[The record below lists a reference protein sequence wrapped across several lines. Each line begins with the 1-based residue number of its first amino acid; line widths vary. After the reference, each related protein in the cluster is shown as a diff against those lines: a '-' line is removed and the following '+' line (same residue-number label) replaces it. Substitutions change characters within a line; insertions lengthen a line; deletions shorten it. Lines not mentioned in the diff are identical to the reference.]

1 MLYDVYLIN
10 SNNYFDPISLNVN
23 CLLAW
28 EMEHKKIYSSTFLYI
43 HTSANLPNNWGSLV
57 KSKENF
63 SLGFPVQ
70 NTVDQKLLIKQIGPN
85 SKRRF

>member
-28 EMEHKKIYSSTFLYI
+28 EMEHKKNIFKHFFVHKMKYFTPVGYKSLI
-43 HTSANLPNNWGSLV
+43 NLP
-57 KSKENF
+57 K
-63 SLGFPVQ
+63 LGE
-70 NTVDQKLLIKQIGPN
+70 I
-85 SKRRF
+85 